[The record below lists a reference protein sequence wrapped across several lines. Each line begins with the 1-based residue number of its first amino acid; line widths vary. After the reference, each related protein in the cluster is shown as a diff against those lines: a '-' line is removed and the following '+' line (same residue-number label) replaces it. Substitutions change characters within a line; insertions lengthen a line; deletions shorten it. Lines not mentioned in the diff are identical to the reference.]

1 MRTSSRLRR
10 TRAFLRRSCWPVLPV
25 AAAVL
30 AFGTLVQWSVAGGDA
45 LPTSHLLRIVV
56 GAAAGAVALLFGARR
71 WRAQAWTFYAGCLG
85 LVLLVLVVGR
95 ETNQA
100 RRWIDLAA
108 GFKIQPSEFMKL
120 ALVLALARWFADRA
134 PPRRL
139 RDLAVPALLTAVPA
153 FLILV
158 EPDLGTSLV
167 FAPLLLGMIWLAGT
181 PWRVMRWLLLVP
193 SLLAPLG
200 WGVIQDYQKE
210 RILTWWNQDSLTPA
224 QRAAEGYHLWHA
236 KLAVGSGGLQGFG
249 WARGPENRLGL
260 LPERH
265 NDFIFPVIGEEFGFL
280 GGSLFLLGYAALGLV
295 LLTAAARRRDPFQRL
310 VLAGIGLHFLL
321 HLVLNVGVSIGLWPT
336 TGLPL
341 PMVSFGG
348 SSMIVGGMALGVAL
362 AVSATRGPVFHAE
375 AFRA

>member
-1 MRTSSRLRR
+1 MRTPGRLNRA
-10 TRAFLRRSCWPVLPV
+10 RAFLRRSCWPVLPA

-45 LPTSHLLRIVV
+45 LPSSHLIRIVAGGMA
-56 GAAAGAVALLFGARR
+56 GAAALVWGARR
-71 WRAQAWTFYAGCLG
+71 WRATAWLFYAACLALVV
-85 LVLLVLVVGR
+85 LVLLVGR

-100 RRWIDLAA
+100 RRWIDLVA

-120 ALVLALARWFADRA
+120 GLILALARWFADRP
-134 PPRRL
+134 PPRGL
-139 RDLAVPALLTAVPA
+139 RDLLVPGALTAVPA
-153 FLILV
+153 FLILI

-167 FAPLLLGMIWLAGT
+167 FAPLLLGMVWLAGT
-181 PWRVMRWLLLVP
+181 PWRTMRWLLFVP
-193 SLLAPLG
+193 VLLAPLG
-200 WGVIQDYQKE
+200 WGVIQGYQKE
-210 RILTWWNQDSLTPA
+210 RVLTWWNQDHLTA
-224 QRAAEGYHLWHA
+224 EQRAAEGYHLWHA
-236 KLAVGSGGLQGFG
+236 KLAVGSGGLNGHG

-265 NDFIFPVIGEEFGFL
+265 NDFVFPVIGEEFGFL
-280 GGSLFLLGYAALGLV
+280 GGTLFLVGYAGIGMV
-295 LLTAAARRRDPFQRL
+295 LLVAAGRRRDPFQRL
-310 VLAGIGLHFLL
+310 VLAGIGLHFLV

-348 SSMIVGGMALGVAL
+348 SSMIVGGMALGIAL
-362 AVSATRGPVFHAE
+362 VVSATRGPVFHPE